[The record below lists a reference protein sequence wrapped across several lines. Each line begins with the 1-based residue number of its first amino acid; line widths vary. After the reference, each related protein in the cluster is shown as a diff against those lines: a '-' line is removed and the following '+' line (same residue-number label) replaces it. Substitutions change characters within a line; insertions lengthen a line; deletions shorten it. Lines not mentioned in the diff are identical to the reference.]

1 MESIQLNLA
10 PPITR
15 RSHERC
21 SVKRVL
27 LEISQNSLENICEFS
42 EISKNILFTEHVWV
56 TASISR
62 IKFEILKERGWY
74 GKLCQTFFL
83 YTLIEWNNL
92 EKSIRNPY
100 ILSISRK
107 NVS

>member
-62 IKFEILKERGWY
+62 IKFEILKDG
-74 GKLCQTFFL
+74 QTFFL

-92 EKSIRNPY
+92 EKSMRNSY
-100 ILSISRK
+100 ILSTSRK